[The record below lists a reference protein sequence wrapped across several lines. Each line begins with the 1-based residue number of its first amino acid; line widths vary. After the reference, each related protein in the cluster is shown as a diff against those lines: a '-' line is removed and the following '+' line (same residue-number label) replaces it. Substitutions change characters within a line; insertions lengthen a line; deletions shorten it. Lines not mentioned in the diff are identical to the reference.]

1 MSKRNLYIV
10 DSIWYN
16 METITKRITT
26 KEFTEY
32 VVVCSKCGKRIIG
45 STEGQVAFLLTVHKQ
60 GKGCVKK

>member
-1 MSKRNLYIV
+1 
-10 DSIWYN
+10 

-26 KEFTEY
+26 REITEY
-32 VVVCSKCGKRIIG
+32 VVVCSNCGMRIIG